1 MLCWSIAYEAKNSV
15 DVGIVNDR
23 LPRPHGS
30 KSGLLAGICLE
41 KRPLA
46 APASRGAKRSDIA
59 ESLQL
64 GVKTMIRVV
73 CPGCGN
79 KLNAKDELAGQ
90 TRKCPQ
96 CATPLKIPEIAA
108 TAPTAA
114 PTAAPVA
121 APPRLERLHRRHR
134 YLILGATQ
142 LIAAWEND
150 GHGWM
155 LKTPGGLVS
164 ATRNRDQLLPE
175 GDFKLVELKLDTTDQ
190 GLRLRGLAV
199 YQLAHRWAL
208 ANLIKG
214 DDAILTAVTGLGGL
228 KREQK
233 LVVRQVL
240 GEHFMREVWQ
250 DSHRV
255 LDYLSSTDFHSHGAD
270 E

>member
-1 MLCWSIAYEAKNSV
+1 M
-15 DVGIVNDR
+15 
-23 LPRPHGS
+23 
-30 KSGLLAGICLE
+30 
-41 KRPLA
+41 
-46 APASRGAKRSDIA
+46 RGAGTSF
-59 ESLQL
+59 EFSNL
-64 GVKTMIRVV
+64 GVKAMIRVV

-90 TRKCPQ
+90 VRKCPQ
-96 CATPLKIPEIAA
+96 CATPLKIPEALS
-108 TAPTAA
+108 AA
-114 PTAAPVA
+114 PAAAVAAPVA
-121 APPRLERLHRRHR
+121 AAAVAVPPRLERLHRRHR
-134 YLILGATQ
+134 YLILGPAH

-155 LKTPGGLVS
+155 LKTAGGLVS
-164 ATRNRDQLLPE
+164 VTRNRDQPPPE

-208 ANLIKG
+208 ANLVKG
-214 DDAILTAVTGLGGL
+214 DDAILTAVTGPGVL

-233 LVVRQVL
+233 IVVRQVL

-250 DSHRV
+250 HARRV
-255 LDYLSSTDFHSHGAD
+255 LEYLSSTDFHSHGAD